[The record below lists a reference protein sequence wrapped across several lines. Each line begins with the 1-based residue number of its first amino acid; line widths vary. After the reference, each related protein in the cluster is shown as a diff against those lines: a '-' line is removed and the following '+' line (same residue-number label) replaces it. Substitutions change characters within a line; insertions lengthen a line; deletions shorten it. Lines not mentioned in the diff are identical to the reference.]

1 MARKAATANAARGA
15 EQHPQPTWT
24 FLSNHAH
31 VVVCIARDPSIR
43 LRDIAA
49 AVGITERA
57 AQRIVSEL
65 AEAGYLER
73 TRSGRRNRYRVRLDR
88 PLRHPLEAEAELG
101 SVITGV
107 VRSQE

>member
-1 MARKAATANAARGA
+1 MARKAATANAVRGA
-15 EQHPQPTWT
+15 GQRPQATWT

-43 LRDIAA
+43 PRDIAA
-49 AVGITERA
+49 AVRITERA

-73 TRSGRRNRYRVRLDR
+73 TRSGRRNRPALPLPRVAWR
-88 PLRHPLEAEAELG
+88 
-101 SVITGV
+101 
-107 VRSQE
+107 